1 MNKKIITF
9 FSLLFCLILPLAVLA
24 VEPGEYITSVLQK
37 FLNIILWP
45 ILLGGAVIMLVFSG
59 FMFIT
64 AAGDPGK
71 VAIARKA
78 FLFVII
84 GLIIGFLA
92 FSVVDII
99 RNLFP
104 DSGSQAGAG
113 DEPSIPPVGT
123 KCVAKKC
130 ELDAS
135 QGPGTQPCSLLDN
148 NPETGINPACDQ
160 GPQGF

>member
-9 FSLLFCLILPLAVLA
+9 FSLLFCLALPLAVLA

-59 FMFIT
+59 FMLIT

-99 RNLFP
+99 RGLFP

-113 DEPSIPPVGT
+113 DEPSIPPVG
-123 KCVAKKC
+123 
-130 ELDAS
+130 
-135 QGPGTQPCSLLDN
+135 
-148 NPETGINPACDQ
+148 
-160 GPQGF
+160 